1 MNPRL
6 PSHFRGVTP
15 ALLTGLLAWAG
26 VAWVGGAGVA
36 AGLTAFGVAASMFAL
51 ARHAALLRERLK
63 AREDVLCA
71 SSRQAERSALESL
84 QTMTARLARE
94 RTLLSQVIESIPHMV
109 AWKDRNLRYLGCNSR
124 FARFIGAASPE
135 AVLSRRDGDL
145 AWPEGLADDLDR
157 ADRLALDTGAPA
169 PEHEHRIRQQ
179 DGGDST
185 LMLGSAPL
193 RDDDGSIVGVLNIL
207 TDTTDRRRLEMQLA
221 QAQRLESIG
230 QLAAGIAHEINT
242 PAQYVG
248 DNIRFLRDEFAHVF
262 ALIDA
267 HLALMVEGRPAPDWD
282 ERAAA
287 ARDLASRV
295 DLPFL
300 RREIP
305 NAIEQSLEGVG
316 RISTIV
322 RAMKDFSHPG
332 SEEKEPADLNA
343 AIRATTTVCRNS
355 WKYVA
360 ELELN
365 LDDTLPPVP
374 CLLSEFNQVILN
386 LVVNAAD
393 AIAAA
398 IRQYELVT
406 AEKTLLRRT
415 LTGSVRLLTD
425 LLGQFEPA
433 LFARAERVRQTARAL
448 AHALDLPQSWRF
460 DLAGLLYPLGLLAV
474 PRDVLARH
482 EQGQPLTDDEAAVLD
497 GHPQLT
503 ARLLRHIPRLEPV
516 ADLIAP
522 PNEPSPSA
530 PGCPIAP
537 PSLEAQVLQLAL
549 ELDRRILAGQPCPQA
564 IENLRHENRFH
575 PALLDALPRLELPAY
590 APTERADLLTVE
602 VGKLREGMTLHD
614 DLRTID
620 GRLLVAA
627 GSQLSPSLVERLTVF
642 RRLGKIEGSV
652 TVSCPH
658 ADDTPH
664 TAHRAA

>member
-1 MNPRL
+1 MNRAILIVDDDPNI
-6 PSHFRGVTP
+6 
-15 ALLTGLLAWAG
+15 LASYRRSLG
-26 VAWVGGAGVA
+26 RRHDITVA
-36 AGLTAFGVAASMFAL
+36 AGGPAAL
-51 ARHAALLRERLK
+51 ALLD
-63 AREDVLCA
+63 AGAQFAVIITD
-71 SSRQAERSALESL
+71 
-84 QTMTARLARE
+84 QTMPGMDGVHFLA
-94 RTLLSQVIESIPHMV
+94 
-109 AWKDRNLRYLGCNSR
+109 
-124 FARFIGAASPE
+124 E
-135 AVLSRRDGDL
+135 A
-145 AWPEGLADDLDR
+145 
-157 ADRLALDTGAPA
+157 T
-169 PEHEHRIRQQ
+169 
-179 DGGDST
+179 
-185 LMLGSAPL
+185 
-193 RDDDGSIVGVLNIL
+193 
-207 TDTTDRRRLEMQLA
+207 RRRPETVYIMLTGNLD
-221 QAQRLESIG
+221 QRTAADAINIG
-230 QLAAGIAHEINT
+230 R
-242 PAQYVG
+242 VF
-248 DNIRFLRDEFAHVF
+248 RFLNKPCD
-262 ALIDA
+262 
-267 HLALMVEGRPAPDWD
+267 P
-282 ERAAA
+282 
-287 ARDLASRV
+287 
-295 DLPFL
+295 
-300 RREIP
+300 
-305 NAIEQSLEGVG
+305 
-316 RISTIV
+316 
-322 RAMKDFSHPG
+322 
-332 SEEKEPADLNA
+332 
-343 AIRATTTVCRNS
+343 
-355 WKYVA
+355 
-360 ELELN
+360 
-365 LDDTLPPVP
+365 DTL
-374 CLLSEFNQVILN
+374 EQ
-386 LVVNAAD
+386 